1 MEWLKRIFSKKKKM
15 DLTEKTLPELKEELS
30 KNDFQWVKGDKMGNI
45 ESYRD
50 ITSDPNTGMTF
61 VEFSSGGRINLELLQ
76 EYMDMFP
83 SSRVDFSNT
92 NQQELVNPNNTSQ
105 IPQQSK
111 NTQIAT
117 HSQASK
123 TTQTVSAVEL
133 EESPIY
139 TLLKKQKENW
149 VNVNITLK
157 LNLPSKSLYNVLI
170 SSFDGAE
177 NEVIDYVTEGIDIE
191 DIRSALGESIS
202 AYYEQ
207 SKKSTSQRIERKEN
221 NIQEDGE

>member
-1 MEWLKRIFSKKKKM
+1 MEWLKRIFSKKNKM
-15 DLTEKTLPELKEELS
+15 DLTDKTLPELKEELS
-30 KNDFQWVKGDKMGNI
+30 QKDFQWIKGEKMGNI
-45 ESYRD
+45 EGFRD
-50 ITSDPNTGMTF
+50 VISDETTGMSFLEF
-61 VEFSSGGRINLELLQ
+61 VSGGRINLELLN

-83 SSRVDFSNT
+83 ASKVDFSNVHT
-92 NQQELVNPNNTSQ
+92 A
-105 IPQQSK
+105 I
-111 NTQIAT
+111 T
-117 HSQASK
+117 HSEIPAITQ
-123 TTQTVSAVEL
+123 TTQAKVQKIQPQVSSIEL

-191 DIRSALGESIS
+191 DIRAALGESIS
-202 AYYEQ
+202 SYYEQ
-207 SKKSTSQRIERKEN
+207 AKKSTSQRAEKKEN

>member
-15 DLTEKTLPELKEELS
+15 DLTDKTLPELKEELS
-30 KNDFQWVKGDKMGNI
+30 QKDFQWIKGEKMGNI
-45 ESYRD
+45 EGFRD
-50 ITSDPNTGMTF
+50 VISDETTGMSFLEF
-61 VEFSSGGRINLELLQ
+61 VSGGRINLELLN

-83 SSRVDFSNT
+83 ASKVDFSGMHT
-92 NQQELVNPNNTSQ
+92 A
-105 IPQQSK
+105 I
-111 NTQIAT
+111 T
-117 HSQASK
+117 HSEIPPITQ
-123 TTQTVSAVEL
+123 TTQAKVQKIQHQVSSIEL

-191 DIRSALGESIS
+191 DIRAALGESIS
-202 AYYEQ
+202 SYYEQ
-207 SKKSTSQRIERKEN
+207 AKKSTSQRAEKKEN

>member
-1 MEWLKRIFSKKKKM
+1 M
-15 DLTEKTLPELKEELS
+15 DLTDKTLPELKEELS
-30 KNDFQWVKGDKMGNI
+30 QKDFQWIKGDKMGNI
-45 ESYRD
+45 EGFKD
-50 ITSDPNTGMTF
+50 VVSDETTGMTF
-61 VEFSSGGRINLELLQ
+61 VEFVSGGRINLELLN
-76 EYMDMFP
+76 EYMDMFAA
-83 SSRVDFSNT
+83 SKVDYSNA
-92 NQQELVNPNNTSQ
+92 NTS
-105 IPQQSK
+105 IPQPDISSIPQ
-111 NTQIAT
+111 
-117 HSQASK
+117 
-123 TTQTVSAVEL
+123 TTQAKVQKIQPQVSSIEL

-191 DIRSALGESIS
+191 DIRAALGESIS
-202 AYYEQ
+202 SYYEQ
-207 SKKSTSQRIERKEN
+207 AKKSTSQRAEKKEN

>member
-15 DLTEKTLPELKEELS
+15 DLTDKTLPELKEELS
-30 KNDFQWVKGDKMGNI
+30 QKDFQWIKGEKMGNI
-45 ESYRD
+45 EGFRD
-50 ITSDPNTGMTF
+50 VISDETTGMSFLEF
-61 VEFSSGGRINLELLQ
+61 VSGGRINLELLN

-83 SSRVDFSNT
+83 ASKVDFSNVHT
-92 NQQELVNPNNTSQ
+92 A
-105 IPQQSK
+105 I
-111 NTQIAT
+111 T
-117 HSQASK
+117 HSGIPAITQ
-123 TTQTVSAVEL
+123 TTQAKVQKIQPQVSSIEL

-177 NEVIDYVTEGIDIE
+177 NEVID
-191 DIRSALGESIS
+191 
-202 AYYEQ
+202 
-207 SKKSTSQRIERKEN
+207 
-221 NIQEDGE
+221 

>member
-15 DLTEKTLPELKEELS
+15 DLTDKTLPELKEELS
-30 KNDFQWVKGDKMGNI
+30 QKDFQWIKGEKMGNI
-45 ESYRD
+45 EGFRD
-50 ITSDPNTGMTF
+50 VISDETTGMSFLEF
-61 VEFSSGGRINLELLQ
+61 VSGGRINLELLN

-83 SSRVDFSNT
+83 ASKVDFSNVHT
-92 NQQELVNPNNTSQ
+92 A
-105 IPQQSK
+105 I
-111 NTQIAT
+111 T
-117 HSQASK
+117 HSEIPAITQ
-123 TTQTVSAVEL
+123 TTQAKVQKIQPQVSSIEL

-191 DIRSALGESIS
+191 DIRAALGESIAS
-202 AYYEQ
+202 YYEQ
-207 SKKSTSQRIERKEN
+207 AKKSTSQRAEKKEN

>member
-1 MEWLKRIFSKKKKM
+1 MN
-15 DLTEKTLPELKEELS
+15 LTDKTLPELKEELLQ
-30 KNDFQWVKGDKMGNI
+30 KDFQWIKGDKIGNI
-45 ESYRD
+45 EGFKNVILDES
-50 ITSDPNTGMTF
+50 TGMTF
-61 VEFSSGGRINLELLQ
+61 VEFLSGGRINLELLN
-76 EYMDMFP
+76 EYMDIFTA
-83 SSRVDFSNT
+83 SKIDYSD
-92 NQQELVNPNNTSQ
+92 VNPSVAQSDIPIVSQ
-105 IPQQSK
+105 IPQSK
-111 NTQIAT
+111 NQKVN
-117 HSQASK
+117 QAIS
-123 TTQTVSAVEL
+123 SIEL

-191 DIRSALGESIS
+191 DIRSALAESIA

-207 SKKSTSQRIERKEN
+207 QKKTTSQRADRKEN
-221 NIQEDGE
+221 NIQENGE

>member
-15 DLTEKTLPELKEELS
+15 DLTDKTLPELKEELS
-30 KNDFQWVKGDKMGNI
+30 QKDFQWIKGEKMGNI
-45 ESYRD
+45 EGFRD
-50 ITSDPNTGMTF
+50 VISDETTGMSFLEF
-61 VEFSSGGRINLELLQ
+61 VSGGRINLELLN

-83 SSRVDFSNT
+83 ASKVDFSSVNT
-92 NQQELVNPNNTSQ
+92 A
-105 IPQQSK
+105 I
-111 NTQIAT
+111 T
-117 HSQASK
+117 HSEIPAITQ
-123 TTQTVSAVEL
+123 TTQAKVQKIQPQVSSIEL

-191 DIRSALGESIS
+191 DIRAALGESIS
-202 AYYEQ
+202 SYYEQ
-207 SKKSTSQRIERKEN
+207 AKKSTSQRAEKKEN

>member
-15 DLTEKTLPELKEELS
+15 DLTDKTLPELKEELS
-30 KNDFQWVKGDKMGNI
+30 QKDFQWIKGEKMGNI
-45 ESYRD
+45 EGFRD
-50 ITSDPNTGMTF
+50 VISDETTGMSFLEF
-61 VEFSSGGRINLELLQ
+61 VSGGRINLELLN

-83 SSRVDFSNT
+83 ASKVDFSNVHT
-92 NQQELVNPNNTSQ
+92 A
-105 IPQQSK
+105 I
-111 NTQIAT
+111 T
-117 HSQASK
+117 HSEIPAITQ
-123 TTQTVSAVEL
+123 TTQAKVQKIQPQVSSIEL

-191 DIRSALGESIS
+191 DIRAALGESIS
-202 AYYEQ
+202 SYYEQ
-207 SKKSTSQRIERKEN
+207 AKKSTSQRAEKKEN

>member
-1 MEWLKRIFSKKKKM
+1 MCGLMEWLKRIFLKKKKM
-15 DLTEKTLPELKEELS
+15 NLTDKTLPELKEELLQ
-30 KNDFQWVKGDKMGNI
+30 KDFQWIKGDKIGNI
-45 ESYRD
+45 EGFKNVILD
-50 ITSDPNTGMTF
+50 ETTGMTF
-61 VEFSSGGRINLELLQ
+61 VEFLSGGRINLELLN
-76 EYMDMFP
+76 EYMDIFTA
-83 SSRVDFSNT
+83 SKIDYSD
-92 NQQELVNPNNTSQ
+92 VNPSVAQSDIPIVSQ
-105 IPQQSK
+105 IPQSK
-111 NTQIAT
+111 NQKGNHAI
-117 HSQASK
+117 SSI
-123 TTQTVSAVEL
+123 EL

-191 DIRSALGESIS
+191 DIRSALAESIA

-207 SKKSTSQRIERKEN
+207 QKKTTSQRVDRKEN
-221 NIQEDGE
+221 NTQENGE

>member
-15 DLTEKTLPELKEELS
+15 DLTDKTLPELKEELS
-30 KNDFQWVKGDKMGNI
+30 QKDFQWIKGEKMGNI
-45 ESYRD
+45 EGFRD
-50 ITSDPNTGMTF
+50 VISDETTGMSFLEF
-61 VEFSSGGRINLELLQ
+61 VSGGRINLELLN

-83 SSRVDFSNT
+83 VSKVNFSNVPT
-92 NQQELVNPNNTSQ
+92 A
-105 IPQQSK
+105 I
-111 NTQIAT
+111 T
-117 HSQASK
+117 HSEIPAITQ
-123 TTQTVSAVEL
+123 TTQAKVQKIQPQVSSIEL

-191 DIRSALGESIS
+191 DIREALGESIS
-202 AYYEQ
+202 SYYEQ
-207 SKKSTSQRIERKEN
+207 AKKSTSQRAEKKEN

>member
-15 DLTEKTLPELKEELS
+15 DLSEKTLPELKEELS
-30 KNDFQWVKGDKMGNI
+30 QKDFQWIKGDKMGNI
-45 ESYRD
+45 EGFKD
-50 ITSDPNTGMTF
+50 VTSDPNTGMTF
-61 VEFSSGGRINLELLQ
+61 VEFSSGGRINLELLG

-83 SSRVDFSNT
+83 ASKVDFSNAQAPST
-92 NQQELVNPNNTSQ
+92 IPQVAPTQIQPAPQERSVKTSQ
-105 IPQQSK
+105 S
-111 NTQIAT
+111 
-117 HSQASK
+117 
-123 TTQTVSAVEL
+123 VSSVEL

-157 LNLPSKSLYNVLI
+157 LNLPSKNLYNVLI

-191 DIRSALGESIS
+191 DIRAALGESIS
-202 AYYEQ
+202 SYYEQ
-207 SKKSTSQRIERKEN
+207 AKKSTSQRADKKEN